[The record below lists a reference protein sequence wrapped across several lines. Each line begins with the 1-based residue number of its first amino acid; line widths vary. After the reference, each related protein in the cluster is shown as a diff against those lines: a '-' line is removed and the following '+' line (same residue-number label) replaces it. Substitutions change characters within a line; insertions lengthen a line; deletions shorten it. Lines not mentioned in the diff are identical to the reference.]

1 MQTSVRQAYCSKH
14 CTAGAARDRR
24 AARKRD
30 AYVADVYRAEIY
42 KRDGYRCQICGKR
55 LAMKQD
61 VPHPKAP
68 TIDHIIPISRGGT
81 HEPANVQAAHF
92 GCNSAKGNCGGGEQL
107 MLVG

>member
-30 AYVADVYRAEIY
+30 AYVADVWRAAVFE
-42 KRDGYRCQICGKR
+42 RDGFRCKLCGGR
-55 LAMKQD
+55 LAMKQKA
-61 VPHPKAP
+61 PHPKSP
-68 TIDHIIPISRGGT
+68 TIDHVIPLSLGGT
-81 HEPANVQAAHF
+81 HEPANCQSAHF
-92 GCNSAKGNCGGGEQL
+92 WCNSAKGNRGGGEQL